1 MLIDRSVH
9 MNTPSSSPESK
20 PGQATDSE
28 VQRRYALIRAGVAD
42 VAPITV
48 IHIGE
53 ERTVVATENG
63 IEPPVV
69 MVLAI
74 GSRKT
79 AHSFKHEP
87 PTPGEMEN
95 AIMAV
100 EDEVIRARTLVAGS
114 RLFTTDPSIREIAL
128 IAGDTD
134 EPELHLTLD
143 AMERTFDRLASV
155 VLGRPATREGIP
167 ASATFAATL
176 LILREFMHHLQFA
189 SITIKR

>member
-1 MLIDRSVH
+1 

-20 PGQATDSE
+20 PGQATDAE
-28 VQRRYALIRAGVAD
+28 VQRRYTLIRAGVAD

-48 IHIGE
+48 LHIGE
-53 ERTVVATENG
+53 EQTIVATENG

-79 AHSFKHEP
+79 AHSYFKQEP

-100 EDEVIRARTLVAGS
+100 EDEVIRARPLVAGS

-128 IAGDTD
+128 IGGDTD
-134 EPELHLTLD
+134 EPELDLTLD
-143 AMERTFDRLASV
+143 AVERTFDRLASV
-155 VLGRPATREGIP
+155 VLGKPAAPEGIP
-167 ASATFAATL
+167 VSATFAVTL
-176 LILREFMHHLQFA
+176 LILREFMHHLQFS